1 MTITV
6 GPLHAETGSKVRGV
20 VRVDL
25 GATVAEVP
33 VTLVNGVSHGPRVV
47 ITGGVHGGEF
57 VGIDAA
63 ARLAARLDPGDVR
76 GQVVICP
83 IANPPAVYQGR
94 LNRSPL
100 DGININRVF
109 PGDPAGSPTE
119 RMAAWLFEN
128 LIDGADAYADLHSGG
143 IDETLSD
150 FVGYR
155 RTGDALLDEKARA
168 MAHAVG
174 YEDVFPRPEPDGGNS
189 HAAAARRG
197 IPAILIETGQLG
209 ERDEATV
216 RKLLDGLYRL
226 LHHLGVLDEPAAT
239 AAGNTRE
246 WNWVGEVEAPAAGLW
261 YPDFTRGSEV
271 TAGQTIGHILDP
283 VDGREHKVTSP
294 ATGRVIFGMRGLT
307 VAPGAALAA
316 IAAPA
321 PTDID
326 AGRPTH

>member
-57 VGIDAA
+57 VGIDAT
-63 ARLAARLDPGDVR
+63 ARLAARLEPGDVR

-83 IANPPAVYQGR
+83 TATPPAVYQGR

-143 IDETLSD
+143 IDETLCD

-155 RTGDALLDEKARA
+155 RTGDALLDEKTRG

-174 YEDVFPRPEPDGGNS
+174 HEYVIFGSAPDGGNS
-189 HAAAARRG
+189 HAAAARHG
-197 IPAILIETGQLG
+197 IPAVLIETGELG
-209 ERDEATV
+209 QRDAATV
-216 RKLLDGLYRL
+216 QTLLDGLSRL
-226 LHHLGVLDEPAAT
+226 LHHLSVVPAT
-239 AAGNTRE
+239 A
-246 WNWVGEVEAPAAGLW
+246 
-261 YPDFTRGSEV
+261 
-271 TAGQTIGHILDP
+271 
-283 VDGREHKVTSP
+283 
-294 ATGRVIFGMRGLT
+294 
-307 VAPGAALAA
+307 PGGAE
-316 IAAPA
+316 
-321 PTDID
+321 
-326 AGRPTH
+326 

>member
-6 GPLHAETGSKVRGV
+6 CPLRAETGSKVRGV

-57 VGIDAA
+57 VGID
-63 ARLAARLDPGDVR
+63 
-76 GQVVICP
+76 P
-83 IANPPAVYQGR
+83 IPNPPAVYQGR

-109 PGDPAGSPTE
+109 PGGPAGSPTE

-174 YEDVFPRPEPDGGNS
+174 YEDVIPRPEPDGGNS

-216 RKLLDGLYRL
+216 RRLLDGLYRL
-226 LHHLGVLDEPAAT
+226 LHHLGVLDEPTAT

-246 WNWVGEVEAPAAGLW
+246 WTWV
-261 YPDFTRGSEV
+261 
-271 TAGQTIGHILDP
+271 
-283 VDGREHKVTSP
+283 
-294 ATGRVIFGMRGLT
+294 
-307 VAPGAALAA
+307 
-316 IAAPA
+316 
-321 PTDID
+321 
-326 AGRPTH
+326 